1 MVAPVFEHITA
12 IIVVSMLFVSAV
24 IAVPAISYLNLLYV
38 DQQQLRNMALEALN
52 SMLLGLGYPS
62 NWASDFENID
72 KFGLALHESSS
83 FYVLDPEKVERLSSS
98 NPSGYLNYENVST
111 LLGLQNYGF
120 NVRIMPLF
128 NVTVDNMSQDNEL
141 HFNVNVRFND
151 GRPLPTA
158 SVTATILYV
167 SGQKSDNFNFTAPPG
182 NRTNE
187 VGECMIS
194 YTLPSDFLGYIL
206 VLKVTVA
213 EMATVTVPYIE
224 GFSQTVA
231 NASIIGD
238 TVTVW
243 IPEGEHPSERV
254 IHNVTVVTA
263 DEVWNYPGV
272 GCGRQPEDK
281 MTSGEGYHD
290 WIQDF
295 PGISHENALFL
306 IFNIWT
312 QEDPG
317 AKHFVL
323 FATSPL
329 LDIRSGL
336 LQLGGQPSARS
347 PSGGALKLS
356 RSVEISGMTY
366 IFELLLWKET

>member
-24 IAVPAISYLNLLYV
+24 IAVPAINYVNLLYV
-38 DQQQLRNMALEALN
+38 DQQQLRNVALDVLN
-52 SMLLGLGYPS
+52 SMLLNIGSPS
-62 NWASDFENID
+62 NWGADFDNID
-72 KFGLALHESSS
+72 KFGLALHGSSS
-83 FYVLDPEKVERLSSS
+83 FYVLDSEKVERLSSS

-120 NVRIMPLF
+120 NIRIMPLF
-128 NVTVDNMSQDNEL
+128 NVTVDDMSQDNEL
-141 HFNVNVRFND
+141 LFNVNVRFND
-151 GRPLPTA
+151 ERPIPTA
-158 SVTATILYV
+158 SVTATIFYV
-167 SGQKSDNFNFTAPPG
+167 SGKKSDNFNFTTPSE

-194 YTLPSDFLGYIL
+194 YTLPSDFIGYIL

-213 EMATVTVPYIE
+213 DMATVTVPYIQ

-243 IPEGEHPSERV
+243 IPESEHPSERV

-263 DEVWNYPGV
+263 NDVWNYPNV
-272 GCGRQPEDK
+272 GCGRLPEDK
-281 MTSGEGYHD
+281 MTSGEGFAE
-290 WIQDF
+290 WIQNF
-295 PGISHENALFL
+295 PGINYEDALFL

-329 LDIRSGL
+329 LDVRSGL
-336 LQLGGQPSARS
+336 LQLKGQPSAQS
-347 PSGGALKLS
+347 SDGAVLKLS
-356 RSVEISGMTY
+356 RSVEIAGMTY
-366 IFELLLWKET
+366 IFEILIWKEV